1 MFQYGCNLFYEQDWS
16 VKRKWKKYI
25 CFVSIYNMFYER
37 NIVLSRMF
45 YLFIEVKKQIT
56 INLANTWTFSLVQ
69 IYFFL
74 NIIIDLGISALLLF
88 TWIGSI
94 KVICHSAIYSVQGTG
109 RHWWTYSRLWGQTSC
124 NAGYRFVPVF
134 LIFRSLFKVPL
145 SRFTSLFYSLVCFI
159 YLNRFTLLFVS

>member
-1 MFQYGCNLFYEQDWS
+1 MKEIHLFCFNLQYVF
-16 VKRKWKKYI
+16 WKKHSFKQY
-25 CFVSIYNMFYER
+25 V
-37 NIVLSRMF
+37 
-45 YLFIEVKKQIT
+45 LFIY
-56 INLANTWTFSLVQ
+56 WVQ
-69 IYFFL
+69 KTDYNQLSWRMNIFISSDQFFW